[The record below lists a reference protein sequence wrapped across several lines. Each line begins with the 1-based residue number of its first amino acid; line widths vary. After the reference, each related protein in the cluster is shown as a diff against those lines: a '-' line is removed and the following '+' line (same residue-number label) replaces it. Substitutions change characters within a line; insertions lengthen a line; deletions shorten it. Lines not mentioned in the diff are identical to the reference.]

1 MLRQTDL
8 TMDRQSVEVSTKNLD
23 LPEKLSTR
31 VTGVSTIVSPEK
43 KPLFPNIADCR
54 LRKGAI

>member
-43 KPLFPNIADCR
+43 KPLFPNISMSLAD
-54 LRKGAI
+54 